1 MLRRRRRYVAENR
14 ARLDRGEIRGLEA
27 LRDLNFAKGAVG
39 RGDEV
44 AGRRCC
50 VAQLMDP
57 RAVPGSNKNMK
68 RMLKLVLRV
77 GLMLQWRGRDI
88 RVDHM
93 LPGGCRGD
101 SSD

>member
-1 MLRRRRRYVAENR
+1 MLRRRRRCVAENR
-14 ARLDRGEIRGLEA
+14 ARLDRGESKDQEA
-27 LRDLNFAKGAVG
+27 LRELNFAQGAVG

-93 LPGGCRGD
+93 LPGPCSGL
-101 SSD
+101 

>member
-1 MLRRRRRYVAENR
+1 MLRRRRRGVTENK
-14 ARLDRGEIRGLEA
+14 ARLDGGECKGQEA
-27 LRDLNFAKGAVG
+27 LRELNFAKDAVG

-50 VAQLMDP
+50 VAQQMDP

-68 RMLKLVLRV
+68 RVLKLVLRV

-93 LPGGCRGD
+93 LPGDCGGL
-101 SSD
+101 